1 MLAAGD
7 FVVSS
12 ENDFGIGKFVSA
24 ERAQSVVEYF
34 FSIGRTE
41 RLRVPTPSL
50 RAVFPLPKQT
60 RCYFR
65 DGAAGPWRVGRIGV
79 GVEDT
84 HEVMLP
90 GQQRIVVDNKRLYV
104 RCAKPVDDPLL
115 EILFHKG
122 QETPRFHEWRS
133 EFVQALLRQR
143 AASRAMSGLISSK
156 IELFPHQVE
165 VVRRVLEDPI
175 QRYLLAD
182 EVGLGK
188 TVEAGVV
195 LRQYLLDDPDGAA
208 LVAVPPLLLRQ
219 WQDELRTKFDLDSAL
234 ASLPSGKKNPDAE
247 DQRVLLVS
255 HDELP
260 KVKDAERFGM
270 LIIDEAQHVAA
281 GAFAKARK
289 NYKLTAAICKTIPR
303 VLLLSATPV
312 LHHEKAFLGLLHL
325 LDPKFYSLRDLKGF
339 KRRVE
344 NRQTLGRL
352 MLTFNENSS
361 SFALKSTLKKLVEL
375 FAGDPNC
382 LALCKQLEE
391 KLAQTPPDPGA
402 VKEFVRT
409 IRTQAAEGLRL
420 HRRMLR
426 TRRETIDPALLIERS
441 IQSRDLHT
449 EPDMGAE
456 TEALQ
461 PLLEKWRQGA
471 LAHAKAN
478 LEEEDNLKRIYL
490 CFVQAAGTWEQI
502 LKDLVTLRLKHK
514 PVPALEGAFSA
525 ELLKTVAETHHF
537 PHEKEILG
545 SMAEILEEEFED
557 GDRIEL
563 LMQIVKPYL
572 SGARPGEKAVVF
584 SSFTPVA
591 QAILKRIIRAG
602 HLGSKFAGYCRGMPR
617 KDFEA
622 ALEQF
627 RTKPDCGL
635 FVCDSA
641 SEEGLNLQFANH
653 AIHFDLPLHPNRL
666 EQRIGRLDRLAR
678 STPLTATVLTGPDM
692 EDSLQAAWIKLLA
705 EGLGIFSQSIASLQF
720 FVETL
725 MPQIETALFEKGPAG
740 LLELRTKMPDALAA
754 ERVRIGE
761 QEVLDTIDVQDRDA
775 RDFHKHLEEEDQRHE
790 AFRRAVHGWVH
801 DGLRYGVRQGAD
813 VVEYFVERNTL
824 IPVNTIV
831 RQLSPPSKRRGT
843 FRRVKAVYG
852 DDLCLF
858 RIGEPFIDGLANFTN
873 WDDRGQAFAV
883 WRCLPGGSR
892 KKGEEFFAFKLNYI
906 VELDLLKVSK
916 LADELELPEL
926 AFTSFRRQGDA
937 FLAPRILTT
946 FIDPNGH
953 AITDTRWLR
962 ILGAPYSPKDDA
974 GTDYNLA
981 KERLPLLDELMPRAK
996 WERACTTVRKAS
1008 EKLLREAPEFVALCA
1023 EKFALAER
1031 ESAMQ
1036 LEQLKLRGKRGDH
1049 GVNLASERKLR
1060 DALLE
1065 GIRKPRFKLDSCGFY
1080 VITGRTPEI

>member
-12 ENDFGIGKFVSA
+12 ENDFGIGKLVSA
-24 ERAQSVVEYF
+24 ERANAVVEYF
-34 FSIGRTE
+34 YSIGRTE
-41 RLRVPTPSL
+41 KLRVPPATL

-65 DGAAGPWRVGRIGV
+65 EGSAWRVGRIGV
-79 GVEDT
+79 GVQDT

-90 GQQRIVVDNKRLYV
+90 GQQRVVLPNKQLFV

-115 EILFHKG
+115 EILLHKG
-122 QETPRFHEWRS
+122 QETPRFHAWRS
-133 EFVQALLRQR
+133 EFVEALLRQR

-188 TVEAGVV
+188 TIEAGVV
-195 LRQYLLDDPDGAA
+195 LRQFLLDDPDGAA
-208 LVAVPPLLLRQ
+208 LVAVPPLLLKQ
-219 WQDELRTKFDLDSAL
+219 WQDELRTKFDLESEL
-234 ASLPSGKKNPDAE
+234 GSTPLGKKNPDAE
-247 DQRVLLVS
+247 DARVVLVS
-255 HDELP
+255 HDELA
-260 KVKDAERFGM
+260 KVQDVERYGM
-270 LIIDEAQHVAA
+270 LIIDEAQHVSA

-303 VLLLSATPV
+303 VLVLSATPV

-325 LDPKFYSLRDLKGF
+325 LDPRFYALRDLKGF
-339 KRRVE
+339 KKRVE
-344 NRQTLGRL
+344 NRQMLGRL

-391 KLAQTPPDPGA
+391 KLAQSPPDA
-402 VKEFVRT
+402 NAIKELVRT

-441 IQSRDLHT
+441 VQSRDLHT
-449 EPDMGAE
+449 EPDMGSE

-471 LAHAKAN
+471 LAHSQAN
-478 LEEEDNLKRIYL
+478 LEDYDNFKRVYL
-490 CFVQAAGTWEQI
+490 CLMQAAGTWEQL
-502 LKDLVTLRLKHK
+502 LKDVVTMRLKHK
-514 PVPALEGAFSA
+514 RVPTLEGVFSK
-525 ELLKTVAETHHF
+525 EVLDSIEQTRHF
-537 PHEKEILG
+537 SHEKEVLALI
-545 SMAEILEEEFED
+545 AKILEEEFED

-572 SGARPGEKAVVF
+572 NGTRPGEKAVVF
-584 SSFTPVA
+584 SSFTPAA
-591 QAILKRIIRAG
+591 QAILKRIVRAG

-617 KDFEA
+617 KEFDS

-653 AIHFDLPLHPNRL
+653 AIHFDLPNHPNRL

-692 EDSLQAAWIKLLA
+692 EDSVQAAWFKLLA
-705 EGLGIFSQSIASLQF
+705 EGLGIFNQSIASLQF

-725 MPQIETALFEKGPAG
+725 MPEIETALFEKGATG
-740 LLELRTKMPDALAA
+740 LLELKAKMPEALAA

-761 QEVLDTIDVQDRDA
+761 QEVLDTIDIQDRDA
-775 RDFHKHLEEEDQRHE
+775 RDFHKRLDEEDQRYD

-801 DGLRYGVRQGAD
+801 DGLRYGVKQGAD

-873 WDDRGQAFAV
+873 WDDRGQAFAT

-892 KKGEEFFAFKLNYI
+892 KNGEEFLAFKLNYI
-906 VELDLLKVSK
+906 VELDLAKVAELVES
-916 LADELELPEL
+916 LELPEL
-926 AFTSFRRQGDA
+926 ALTSFRRQGDA

-946 FIDPNGH
+946 YMDPAGH
-953 AITDTRWLR
+953 IITDERWLR
-962 ILGAPYSPKDDA
+962 ILSAPYAAKSDGGA
-974 GTDYNLA
+974 DYNLS
-981 KERLPLLDELMPRAK
+981 KELLPLLDELMPTAK
-996 WERACTTVRKAS
+996 WEKACTTVRKAS
-1008 EKLLREAPEFVALCA
+1008 EKLLREAPEFKALCA
-1023 EKFALAER
+1023 EKLELAER
-1031 ESAMQ
+1031 EAAMQ

-1049 GVNLASERKLR
+1049 GVNLADEKKLR

-1065 GIRKPRFKLDSCGFY
+1065 GIRRPRFKLDSCGFF
-1080 VITGRTPEI
+1080 VVSGRAPEI